1 MFDES
6 LVVASAVS
14 AFNNA
19 AVVGPA
25 FLWNAVLASPL
36 FVAIYVFGRKFLD
49 ASGMR
54 PYVTGA
60 RITFWTVVFTALW
73 VVFLGGNYAV
83 LRDGVSLLPWVTA
96 AILFVTSIFVGINT
110 RAVKLPIWYGRAN
123 VSKRRRWWINAL
135 AFAIAMVPVGL
146 SDTLNWWGPIL
157 QIGAVIAGLF
167 IGRRS
172 GRQMRA
178 TTCTLG
184 VMFAATIGILMQ
196 PELWRFGQLG
206 NLTPAHLVW
215 IMMVGI
221 LLAAAFAMDMINP
234 RGRIHQSA
242 YVKLKWLMR
251 FVSALA
257 VILFLLT
264 EAVPIFI
271 GAVLMLFVL
280 FAMSIWHAESVPAGL
295 ENRVIALTIIAF
307 GVLTGLVVVTAMGI
321 LWYATLRDDKNKDAG
336 GAKFLL

>member
-19 AVVGPA
+19 AVVAPA

-36 FVAIYVFGRKFLD
+36 FVAVYVFGRKFLD
-49 ASGMR
+49 GTGLR

-60 RITFWTVVFTALW
+60 RINFWTIVFTALW
-73 VVFLGGNYAV
+73 VVFMGGNYDV

-96 AILFVTSIFVGINT
+96 VILFAASVFIGINT
-110 RAVKLPIWYGRAN
+110 RAVKFPIWYGRRDA
-123 VSKRRRWWINAL
+123 SKRRRWWINVL
-135 AFAIAMVPVGL
+135 VFAIAMVPVGL

-157 QIGAVIAGLF
+157 QIGAVLIGF
-167 IGRRS
+167 ILGRRS
-172 GRQMRA
+172 GWQIRA
-178 TTCTLG
+178 TICAVG
-184 VMFAATIGILMQ
+184 VMLATTIGILMQ

-206 NLTPAHLVW
+206 NLTPAHLIW

-221 LLAAAFAMDMINP
+221 LAAATIALGVVNA

-251 FVSALA
+251 FVTVLA

-271 GAVLMLFVL
+271 GAIAMAFVL
-280 FAMSIWHAESVPAGL
+280 FAMSVWHSESVPDVL
-295 ENRVIALTIIAF
+295 VNRAVALTTVAF
-307 GVLTGLVVVTAMGI
+307 GVLTGLVVVTAMGV
-321 LWYATLRDDKNKDAG
+321 LWYAVLRDDTTRAD
-336 GAKFLL
+336 AKFLL

>member
-19 AVVGPA
+19 AVAGPA

-36 FVAIYVFGRKFLD
+36 FIAVYVFGRKFLD
-49 ASGMR
+49 ASAMR

-73 VVFLGGNYAV
+73 CVFLGGNYDV
-83 LRDGVSLLPWVTA
+83 LRDGVSLLPFVTA
-96 AILFVTSIFVGINT
+96 AILFVTSIFIGINT
-110 RAVKLPIWYGRAN
+110 RPVKLPIWYGRADASN
-123 VSKRRRWWINAL
+123 RRRWWINIL
-135 AFAIAMVPVGL
+135 VFAIAMVPVGL

-157 QIGAVIAGLF
+157 QIGVVVAGLF

-178 TTCTLG
+178 TACALG
-184 VMFAATIGILMQ
+184 VMLATTIGILMQ

-206 NLTPAHLVW
+206 NLTPAHLIWV
-215 IMMVGI
+215 MLVGI
-221 LLAAAFAMDMINP
+221 LAAAAFALDTVNP

-242 YVKLKWLMR
+242 YIKLKWLMR
-251 FVSALA
+251 FMTALA
-257 VILFLLT
+257 IILFLLT

-271 GAVLMLFVL
+271 GAVLMAFVL
-280 FAMSIWHAESVPAGL
+280 FAMSIWHAEYVPDGL
-295 ENRVIALTIIAF
+295 ANRTIALTIIAF
-307 GVLTGLVVVTAMGI
+307 GVLTGLVVVTAMGL
-321 LWYATLRDDKNKDAG
+321 LWYATLRDGTRRGD
-336 GAKFLL
+336 AKFLL

>member
-1 MFDES
+1 MFDEN

-19 AVVGPA
+19 AIVGPA

-36 FVAIYVFGRKFLD
+36 FIAVYVFGRKFLG
-49 ASGMR
+49 ATGLC
-54 PYVTGA
+54 PYVTRA
-60 RITFWTVVFTALW
+60 RVTFWTVVFTALW
-73 VVFLGGNYAV
+73 VVLMGGNYGV

-96 AILFVTSIFVGINT
+96 TILFVASIFVGINT
-110 RAVKLPIWYGRAN
+110 RAVKLPIWYGRVDASN
-123 VSKRRRWWINAL
+123 RRRWWINIL
-135 AFAIAMVPVGL
+135 VFAIAMVPVGL

-157 QIGAVIAGLF
+157 QIGAVFCGLV

-178 TTCTLG
+178 TSCVLG
-184 VMFAATIGILMQ
+184 VMFAATVGILMQ

-206 NLTPAHLVW
+206 NLTPAHLIWVLG
-215 IMMVGI
+215 VGV
-221 LLAAAFAMDMINP
+221 LLAAAFALDTINP

-251 FVSALA
+251 FVTVLA
-257 VILFLLT
+257 MILFLLT

-271 GAVLMLFVL
+271 GAVAMVFVL
-280 FAMSIWHAESVPAGL
+280 FAMSVWHAESVPTGL
-295 ENRVIALTIIAF
+295 SNRAFALSVIAF
-307 GVLTGLVVVTAMGI
+307 GVLTGLVFVTAMGV
-321 LWYATLRDDKNKDAG
+321 LWYAVLRDEEYHG
-336 GAKFLL
+336 GVGFLL

>member
-1 MFDES
+1 MFDEN

-19 AVVGPA
+19 AVAGPA

-36 FVAIYVFGRKFLD
+36 FIAVYVFGRKFLD
-49 ASGMR
+49 VSGMR

-73 VVFLGGNYAV
+73 VVFLGGNYDV
-83 LRDGVSLLPWVTA
+83 LRDGVSLLPFVTA

-110 RAVKLPIWYGRAN
+110 RPIKLPIWYGRVN
-123 VSKRRRWWINAL
+123 VSNRRRWWINVL
-135 AFAIAMVPVGL
+135 VFAIAMVPVGL

-157 QIGAVIAGLF
+157 QIGVVIAGLV
-167 IGRRS
+167 IGRHS

-178 TTCTLG
+178 TACVLG
-184 VMFAATIGILMQ
+184 VMLATTIGILMQ

-206 NLTPAHLVW
+206 NLTPAHLIW
-215 IMMVGI
+215 IMCVGI
-221 LLAAAFAMDMINP
+221 LLAAAFALDAVNP
-234 RGRIHQSA
+234 CGRIHQSA

-251 FVSALA
+251 FVVALA
-257 VILFLLT
+257 MILFLLT

-271 GAVLMLFVL
+271 GAFAMAFVS
-280 FAMSIWHAESVPAGL
+280 FAMSIWHSESVPDGL
-295 ENRVIALTIIAF
+295 ANRVIALTIIAF
-307 GVLTGLVVVTAMGI
+307 GVLTGLVVVTSMGI
-321 LWYATLRDDKNKDAG
+321 LWYATLRGDAKHG
-336 GAKFLL
+336 DAKFLL

>member
-49 ASGMR
+49 ATGLR

-60 RITFWTVVFTALW
+60 RVTFWTVVFTALW
-73 VVFLGGNYAV
+73 VVFMGGNYEV

-110 RAVKLPIWYGRAN
+110 RAVKLPIWYGRRDVPN
-123 VSKRRRWWINAL
+123 RRRWWVNVL
-135 AFAIAMVPVGL
+135 VFAIAMVPVGL

-157 QIGAVIAGLF
+157 QIGAVSLGFI

-172 GRQMRA
+172 RWHMRGTAWAIGVMLA
-178 TTCTLG
+178 TTVG
-184 VMFAATIGILMQ
+184 VLMQ

-206 NLTPAHLVW
+206 NLTPAHLIWV
-215 IMMVGI
+215 MGLGI
-221 LLAAAFAMDMINP
+221 LAAAAFALDVVNP

-242 YVKLKWLMR
+242 YIKLKWLMR
-251 FVSALA
+251 FVTALA
-257 VILFLLT
+257 VILFVLT

-271 GAVLMLFVL
+271 GAVIMAFVL
-280 FAMSIWHAESVPAGL
+280 FAMSIWHAESVPDGL
-295 ENRVIALTIIAF
+295 ANRMVALIIIAF
-307 GVLTGLVVVTAMGI
+307 GVLTGLVVVTAMGV
-321 LWYATLRDDKNKDAG
+321 LWYATLRDSARHDGAG
-336 GAKFLL
+336 FLL